1 MINGGLELNT
11 DSKIIFLCYN
21 YSLGLKWVLKSG
33 QIYLM
38 LIINNPLAK
47 WENVRILCGISR
59 LFILLIDQL
68 PYLSYY
74 IIGNYLMDVITLTI
88 NN

>member
-1 MINGGLELNT
+1 MVNT
-11 DSKIIFLCYN
+11 SYNFYFANILFCDYYCVYKTIFYFAIHKIQDK
-21 YSLGLKWVLKSG
+21 GLKHIFYIKVL
-33 QIYLM
+33 I
-38 LIINNPLAK
+38 
-47 WENVRILCGISR
+47 VRILCGTSR

-74 IIGNYLMDVITLTI
+74 IIGNYLMDIITLTI

>member
-11 DSKIIFLCYN
+11 DSKTVFLCYN
-21 YSLGLKWVLKSG
+21 YNLELKWVLKSG
-33 QIYLM
+33 QTYLM

-47 WENVRILCGISR
+47 WENVRILCVTSR

-68 PYLSYY
+68 P
-74 IIGNYLMDVITLTI
+74 
-88 NN
+88 

>member
-11 DSKIIFLCYN
+11 DSKTEFLCYN

-33 QIYLM
+33 QTYLM
-38 LIINNPLAK
+38 LIINNPLGK
-47 WENVRILCGISR
+47 WENVRILCGTSR

-68 PYLSYY
+68 P
-74 IIGNYLMDVITLTI
+74 
-88 NN
+88 